1 MSTPITVLIV
11 DDYEIVRNGIHA
23 FLDTQ
28 PDFKV
33 ISEAGSGQEA
43 LETVVRL
50 IPDIVLLDLA
60 MPDMDGIEAT
70 AAIKKISPHT
80 QVIILT
86 SHVGDQFSFPALKA
100 GAISYLMKD
109 IKMNKLADAIR
120 CAARGEAVFDPP
132 VAARILQYLRGEQ
145 SDSDLFLS
153 SLSDR
158 EMDVLRLIACGLTNC
173 QIAQKLHISENT
185 VKGHVGNIRA
195 KLQIAD
201 RVHLAVFAG
210 ENGIASPSRN
220 VV

>member
-1 MSTPITVLIV
+1 MATPITVLIV

-33 ISEAGSGQEA
+33 LGEAGSGQEA
-43 LETVVRL
+43 IETVVRL
-50 IPDIVLLDLA
+50 IPDIVLLDMT

-120 CAARGEAVFDPP
+120 CAARGESVFDPP

-173 QIAQKLHISENT
+173 QIAQNLHISENT
-185 VKGHVGNIRA
+185 VKGHVGNIRS
-195 KLQIAD
+195 KLQIVD
-201 RVHLAVFAG
+201 RVHLAVFAW

>member
-11 DDYEIVRNGIHA
+11 DDYEIVRNGIHS

-33 ISEAGSGQEA
+33 IGEAGSGQEA
-43 LETVVRL
+43 VEIVMEL
-50 IPDIVLLDLA
+50 IPDIVLLDMT
-60 MPDMDGIEAT
+60 MPDMDGIET
-70 AAIKKISPHT
+70 TLHIKKISSRT
-80 QVIILT
+80 QVVIL
-86 SHVGDQFSFPALKA
+86 SASMGDQFSFPALRA

-109 IKMNKLADAIR
+109 IKMDQLADAIR
-120 CAARGEAVFDPP
+120 CAARGEAMFHPHI
-132 VAARILQYLRGEQ
+132 AARILQYLRGEQ
-145 SDSDLFLS
+145 SDSDFFLS
-153 SLSDR
+153 TLSDR

-173 QIAQKLHISENT
+173 QIAQKLQISENT
-185 VKGHVGNIRA
+185 VKGHVSNVRA

-201 RVHLAVFAG
+201 RVHLAVFAW